1 MLREEDSRPI
11 RVLLVED
18 DEDDFILTRDALR
31 SIGQGRAVLE
41 WVSSGERALQALMS
55 GAYDVCLMDYRLG
68 PVTGLELLQQVRQRG
83 WHGPIILLTG
93 QEDAAVDHQAQK
105 AGAAD
110 YLEKSQ
116 LTPVLLERSIRYSLQ
131 HARTLEA
138 LRRSQESFRALIE
151 RQPDGVSVQE
161 GETIVYANPALLNML
176 GCSSPEEIVGHGLVN
191 AAQMFLQ
198 SEEWE
203 RFERDFAESKRTGQ
217 PITSREVRIQRRTGE
232 SAYVEL
238 SQVPLVFDGKPCMLW
253 SVRDLTEHRQ
263 MQARLLRADRMASL
277 GTLAAGVA
285 HEINNPLAYTLA
297 NLDYLETNVL
307 PRLQPADSVAGELRE
322 LLAEARGGAARVRDI
337 VRQLRMFSRVDEDA
351 RPVPVD
357 VHSVVETAISMA
369 MNELKH
375 RARLVRDYGGGEP
388 LRAEA
393 NEGRL
398 GQVILNLLV
407 NAAHAIPEGD
417 VERNE
422 IRVVTRLRG
431 TGVRIEVQDTGMGI
445 PPENL
450 ERVFEPFFTTK
461 PTGLGTG
468 LGLSIC
474 QGIITGFG
482 GRMGVESQVGKG
494 STFWVQL
501 RATQALRASSQPALP
516 SVGAPARR
524 GRILVVDDEPM
535 IGQAIRRTLQQEHEV
550 ICLTSAREACERLLG
565 GERFD
570 LILCD
575 VMMPEMS
582 GVDLHQVLS
591 GHSSE
596 LAGRMV
602 FLTGGAFT
610 PVAREFLA
618 RVRNRRMDKPFSS
631 QELRALV
638 QGLLAAADAQRSRA

>member
-1 MLREEDSRPI
+1 MLREEDSHPI

-18 DEDDFILTRDALR
+18 DEDDFVLTRDALR
-31 SIGQGRAVLE
+31 SIGQGRAVLK
-41 WVSSGERALQALMS
+41 WVSTGEQALAALES
-55 GAYDVCLMDYRLG
+55 GAHDVCLMDYRLG
-68 PVTGLELLQQVRQRG
+68 SVTGLELLQQARQRG

-116 LTPVLLERSIRYSLQ
+116 LTPTLLERSIRYALQ
-131 HARTLEA
+131 HTRTLEA
-138 LRRSQESFRALIE
+138 LRRSQASFRALIE
-151 RQPDGVSVQE
+151 QQPDGVCVQE
-161 GETIVYANPALLNML
+161 EEHLVYANPALLNLL
-176 GCSSPEEIVGHGLVN
+176 GCSSAEEILGQGLTRV
-191 AAQMFLQ
+191 AQMFLQ
-198 SEEWE
+198 PEEWD
-203 RFERDFAESKRTGQ
+203 RFERDRAESKRTGL
-217 PITSREVRIQRRTGE
+217 PITSREFRILRRTGE
-232 SAYVEL
+232 AAYVQL
-238 SQVPLVFDGKPCMLW
+238 SQTPLVFDGKPCMLW

-285 HEINNPLAYTLA
+285 HEINNPLAYTIA
-297 NLDYLETNVL
+297 NLDYLATSVV
-307 PRLQPADSVAGELRE
+307 PRLEPSVTVADELRG
-322 LLAEARGGAARVRDI
+322 LVADAQMGATRVRDI

-357 VHSVVETAISMA
+357 VHGVLETAISMA

-375 RARLVRDYGGGEP
+375 RARVVRDYGEP

-398 GQVILNLLV
+398 GQVFLNLLV

-417 VERNE
+417 VERHE
-422 IRVVTRLRG
+422 IRIVTRPRG
-431 TGVRIEVQDTGMGI
+431 TGVLIEVHDTGMGI
-445 PPENL
+445 PEENL
-450 ERVFEPFFTTK
+450 DRVFEPFFTTK
-461 PTGLGTG
+461 PTGIGTG

-474 QGIITGFG
+474 HGIITGFG
-482 GRMGVESQVGKG
+482 GRMGVESRVGKG
-494 STFWVQL
+494 STFWVL
-501 RATQALRASSQPALP
+501 LKATHEARVPSSAALP
-516 SVGAPARR
+516 AVKAEARR

-550 ICLTSAREACERLLG
+550 ISLTSAREASERLLG

-591 GHSSE
+591 SRAPE
-596 LAGRMV
+596 LAERMV
-602 FLTGGAFT
+602 FLSGGAFT
-610 PVAREFLA
+610 PVAREFLG

-631 QELRALV
+631 QELRELV
-638 QGLLAAADAQRSRA
+638 RALLAGADDKRSRA